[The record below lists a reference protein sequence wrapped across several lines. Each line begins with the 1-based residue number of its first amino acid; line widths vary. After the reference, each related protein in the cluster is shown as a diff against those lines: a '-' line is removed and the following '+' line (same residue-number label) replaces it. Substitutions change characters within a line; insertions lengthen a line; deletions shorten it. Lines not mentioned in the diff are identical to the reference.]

1 MISKAFPVRRGRA
14 DICPTGR
21 SFLRVSYT
29 FFTPHSQGI
38 WASSDEGGGIFVH
51 IFSGVF
57 DGIPYA
63 RIMRSESMELSTT
76 IHNMGDRIQ
85 QLESAVAQAH
95 ADASDSPHPLLRDD
109 LLGIKLTG
117 ELPWSSTHPT
127 PAQQAN
133 TGGALAVGASG
144 TSRYYGFSAGPSVSE
159 VTTIRIV
166 LNPIGCVRLSFL

>member
-1 MISKAFPVRRGRA
+1 MGFIGRGR
-14 DICPTGR
+14 R
-21 SFLRVSYT
+21 Y
-29 FFTPHSQGI
+29 
-38 WASSDEGGGIFVH
+38 FVH

-57 DGIPYA
+57 DGIPFA

-117 ELPWSSTHPT
+117 ELPRSSTHPT